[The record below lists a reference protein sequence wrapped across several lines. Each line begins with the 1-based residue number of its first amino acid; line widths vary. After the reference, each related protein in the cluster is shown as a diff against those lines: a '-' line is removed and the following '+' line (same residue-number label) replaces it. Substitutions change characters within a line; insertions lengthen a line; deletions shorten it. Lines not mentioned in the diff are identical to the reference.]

1 MTQGEII
8 QYNRGWRGGIGR
20 VIKTHVGGM
29 EGQAA
34 TQHISTPCQHHKTT
48 LTHHPTPLKLLTL
61 LTNNTHGHASTQ
73 TLLRTYQTP
82 HEREILT
89 GYLGSSYRAFPGFF
103 STYLSRVTGSTLTFP
118 TLTDPPEGAQGLLH
132 VGNVVNPCLI
142 TKQKANI
149 PRAQTPDMA
158 HPSTPDKGLVPG
170 CLHPPAATR
179 GYYVKISS
187 SVNLI
192 FSFCGRGGDTT
203 TRRLC
208 AGAVNWKPGNL
219 LLRRTNQF

>member
-1 MTQGEII
+1 MGSITRRKGWLTIYGWVREGMTQGKII

-61 LTNNTHGHASTQ
+61 LTNNTHGHTSTQ

-103 STYLSRVTGSTLTFP
+103 FHISLKGHRKHPNLSHLDRSSWGCTGS
-118 TLTDPPEGAQGLLH
+118 
-132 VGNVVNPCLI
+132 
-142 TKQKANI
+142 
-149 PRAQTPDMA
+149 
-158 HPSTPDKGLVPG
+158 PS
-170 CLHPPAATR
+170 R
-179 GYYVKISS
+179 G
-187 SVNLI
+187 
-192 FSFCGRGGDTT
+192 
-203 TRRLC
+203 
-208 AGAVNWKPGNL
+208 
-219 LLRRTNQF
+219 